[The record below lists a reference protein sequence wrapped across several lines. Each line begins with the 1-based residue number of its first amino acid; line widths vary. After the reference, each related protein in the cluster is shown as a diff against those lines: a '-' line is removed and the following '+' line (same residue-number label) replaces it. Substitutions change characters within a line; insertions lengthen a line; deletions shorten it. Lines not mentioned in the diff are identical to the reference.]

1 MNIGLT
7 DDLDIGIVDGGL
19 WLVTG
24 KEEIRQLLIQ
34 KLLRIQGEWFLNLDN
49 GLPYFDV
56 ILEKGTSLADIEA
69 IYINT
74 IITTP
79 GVIDINEFDLIF
91 NPATRQ
97 ADITCQIDTV
107 EGELNFSTLEDT

>member
-7 DDLDIGIVDGGL
+7 EDLDIAIVDGGL
-19 WLVTG
+19 WMVTG

-34 KLLRIQGEWFLNLDN
+34 KLLRIKGEWFLDLDD
-49 GLPYFDV
+49 GLEYFEV

-69 IYINT
+69 IYINE
-74 IITTP
+74 IISTP
-79 GVIDINEFDLIF
+79 GVIDINEFNLIY
-91 NPATRQ
+91 NPTTRQ

-107 EGELNFSTLEDT
+107 DGEINFTTLEAP